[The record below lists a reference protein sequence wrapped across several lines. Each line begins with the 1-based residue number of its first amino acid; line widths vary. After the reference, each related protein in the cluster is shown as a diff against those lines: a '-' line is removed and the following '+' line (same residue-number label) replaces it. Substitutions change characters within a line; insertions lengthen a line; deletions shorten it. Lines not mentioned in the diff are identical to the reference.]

1 VTHTTPA
8 AEADPAARRGMP
20 LFNEQPLKL
29 GLFGIN
35 CSGGLTMTEAETS
48 YEVTWEHTSKI
59 ARKAD
64 EVGFEALI
72 PIARWK
78 GFGGATDFN
87 GTNFD
92 TYTWAAGLA
101 AQTENIAVVATS
113 HLPTVHP
120 IVAAKQ
126 ATTIDHVSG
135 GRFALNLVMGWFTSE
150 MEMFGVEQ
158 RGHHDRYAFGQ
169 EWVDVVRGLWTS
181 DEPVDFAGE
190 YVTVTEAVSWPKPLQ
205 QPNPVLINAGNS
217 PAGLDFSARNV
228 DINFAAAHSLEEA
241 RTYSA
246 RVRDLARTEYRRSL
260 SVMMSAFVICRDTEA
275 EARQVQAHILEKGDY
290 AGARNLA
297 TTLGLQSS
305 SFDSQ
310 VSAGLDPFVLSF
322 GAYTIVGNP
331 EQVAEQL
338 VELSRAGM
346 DGVILA
352 FLDYYEELTY
362 FDEHVMP
369 LLRQAGVRL

>member
-1 VTHTTPA
+1 MTRA
-8 AEADPAARRGMP
+8 APPPSAEPNGRAGMP

-35 CSGGLTMTEAETS
+35 CSGGLTMTEAETT

-59 ARKAD
+59 AKKAD

-78 GFGGATDFN
+78 GFGGSTDFN
-87 GTNFD
+87 GTAFE
-92 TYTWAAGLA
+92 TYTWAAALA
-101 AQTENIAVVATS
+101 AQTENIAIVATS

-126 ATTIDHVSG
+126 AATIDHVSG

-150 MEMFGVEQ
+150 MEMFGVVQ
-158 RGHHDRYAFGQ
+158 RGRTDRYAFGD
-169 EWVDVVRGLWTS
+169 EWLGVVRDLWTS
-181 DEPVDFAGE
+181 DDPVDFAGE
-190 YVTVTEAVSWPKPLQ
+190 YVTVADAVSKPRPLQ
-205 QPNPVLINAGNS
+205 QPHPVLINAGNS

-228 DINFAAAHSLEEA
+228 DINFAAAHTLDDA

-246 RVRDLARTEYRRSL
+246 RIRDLAWREYRRSM
-260 SVMMSAFVICRDTEA
+260 SVMMSAFVICRDTEE
-275 EARQVQAHILEKGDY
+275 EARQVRAHILEKGDY
-290 AGARNLA
+290 VGARNLA
-297 TTLGLQSS
+297 TTLGMQSS

-322 GAYTIVGNP
+322 GAYTIVGTP
-331 EQVAEQL
+331 EQVASQL
-338 VELSRAGM
+338 VDLSRAGI
-346 DGVILA
+346 DGVALA
-352 FLDYYEELTY
+352 FLDYLEELTH
-362 FDEHVMP
+362 FDENVMP
-369 LLRQAGVRL
+369 LLREAGIRR